1 MAMTLFEVEFQ
12 KVILNFQKIYVNSTA
27 TIPQLQINQKS
38 KDKLKI
44 ADNYNISIGNVKKL
58 VLNFFDNERYVLC
71 YKNLQLYLRL
81 GLKIRKKT
89 W

>member
-12 KVILNFQKIYVNSTA
+12 KVILNFQKIYVNSAA